1 MVAKLVNLSV
11 DLASETRG
19 TRKALAEGYVKQGM
33 RPMLAACSP
42 HTLPFI
48 MHE

>member
-1 MVAKLVNLSV
+1 MAKLVNLSV

-19 TRKALAEGYVKQGM
+19 TRKALAEGYVKQDM
-33 RPMLAACSP
+33 RPMLAARLP